1 MVNPFQVIM
10 SRVCQNIPKPIL
22 QVALKKYNDEN
33 HTAYTITS
41 FVQEVFLTRIIL
53 PEMNLTGGLLK
64 TIPLRTEWIEHTPG
78 DHAGYA
84 GDDGPY
90 SLFRVP
96 PEARDNKPISCI
108 VSIQYPYNTYLGG
121 GVNSSDIG
129 LGGYCLVDQVDE
141 VLNSYTLARPRNHP
155 TARLLSGDLIRI
167 SPSQYSV
174 QNWLMT
180 CRIDFDSS
188 FNNLHHNAVI
198 PLAKATVLAIKHWC
212 HTNLLI
218 DIDRAWMETGQDIGV
233 FKSTIEGWADAKD
246 QYEEAMVELHGS
258 QFMDPQYWKELLFLE
273 I

>member
-1 MVNPFQVIM
+1 
-10 SRVCQNIPKPIL
+10 
-22 QVALKKYNDEN
+22 
-33 HTAYTITS
+33 
-41 FVQEVFLTRIIL
+41 
-53 PEMNLTGGLLK
+53 
-64 TIPLRTEWIEHTPG
+64 
-78 DHAGYA
+78 
-84 GDDGPY
+84 
-90 SLFRVP
+90 
-96 PEARDNKPISCI
+96 
-108 VSIQYPYNTYLGG
+108 
-121 GVNSSDIG
+121 
-129 LGGYCLVDQVDE
+129 
-141 VLNSYTLARPRNHP
+141 
-155 TARLLSGDLIRI
+155 
-167 SPSQYSV
+167 
-174 QNWLMT
+174 MT